1 MPRVPVD
8 LVERYGALIR
18 NPVEQLRFIRLCGER
33 RVWPRWMVRAAALEA
48 LAVASAHA
56 VRGLSGW
63 ESAVLQAYGSRRA
76 GVAVVVIATV
86 SLSGFWLARR
96 TQPRHRAAAAVFAPP
111 VREEARPSPLEP
123 VWLVES
129 GNAELYSNGLR
140 VLNDFAGHTGPRSY
154 AVSWVN
160 DARRIEWRQHPAGIV
175 YHTTESELPALEPRQ
190 RGQIQRRELGLLGYV
205 QQNGLY
211 HFVIDRFGRV
221 FRVVPESEY
230 ANHAGHSV
238 WVWNGEVYLN
248 LNHAFLGVAFEGRTG
263 QPAGVTTA
271 QWHSAGLVTQ
281 MLRSRYSIVE
291 GNCVSHDLVSVNPDR
306 MLLGHHTDWAGGFPY
321 AALGLPDQY
330 QRPAPAVAWFGFRY
344 DAAFVAAMG
353 GKVWPGIRLA
363 EEQLEREAARRG
375 LSPAHYRRQLAQDY
389 RRRRS

>member
-1 MPRVPVD
+1 
-8 LVERYGALIR
+8 
-18 NPVEQLRFIRLCGER
+18 
-33 RVWPRWMVRAAALEA
+33 
-48 LAVASAHA
+48 
-56 VRGLSGW
+56 
-63 ESAVLQAYGSRRA
+63 
-76 GVAVVVIATV
+76 VAVVVTAAV

-96 TQPRHRAAAAVFAPP
+96 AQPRHWAAAAVSAPP
-111 VREEARPSPLEP
+111 VREEARVSPLEP

-140 VLNDFAGHTGPRSY
+140 VLNDFVGHSGPRSY
-154 AVSWVN
+154 AVSWVD

-190 RGQIQRRELGLLGYV
+190 RRQIQRRELGLLGYV

-238 WVWNGEVYLN
+238 WVGNGEVYLN

-263 QPAGVTTA
+263 QPADVTTA

-330 QRPAPAVAWFGFRY
+330 QRPAPAVAWFGFHY

-363 EEQLEREAARRG
+363 EEQLEREAARHG
-375 LSPAHYRRQLAQDY
+375 LSPARYRRQLAQDY

>member
-1 MPRVPVD
+1 MPRVPID
-8 LVERYGALIR
+8 LVERYGALIQ
-18 NPVEQLRFIRLCGER
+18 NPGEQLRFIRLCGER
-33 RVWPRWMVRAAALEA
+33 RVWPGWMVRAAALEA
-48 LAVASAHA
+48 LSVASGHA
-56 VRGLSGW
+56 VRRLSAW
-63 ESAVLQAYGSRRA
+63 ESAVLRTYRCRRA
-76 GVAVVVIATV
+76 GVAVVVTLAV
-86 SLSGFWLARR
+86 SLSGLWLARR
-96 TQPRHRAAAAVFAPP
+96 ARPRHRAAAAVSAPF
-111 VREEARPSPLEP
+111 VRGETRTSALEP

-154 AVSWVN
+154 AVSWVQ
-160 DARRIEWRQHPAGIV
+160 DAGRIEWRQQPAGIV

-190 RGQIQRRELGLLGYV
+190 RGQIRRREVGLLGYV

-238 WVWNGEVYLN
+238 WEWNGEVYLN
-248 LNHAFLGVAFEGRTG
+248 LNHAFFGVAFEGRTG
-263 QPAGVTTA
+263 EPGAVTPA

-281 MLRSRYSIVE
+281 MLRSRFSIGE

-321 AALGLPDQY
+321 AALALPDQY

-344 DAAFVAAMG
+344 DPAFVTAMG

-375 LSPAHYRRQLAQDY
+375 LSTARYRRQLAQDY

>member
-1 MPRVPVD
+1 MARVPID
-8 LVERYGALIR
+8 LVEQYGALIQ
-18 NPVEQLRFIRLCGER
+18 NPVEQLRFIRLCGEQ
-33 RVWPRWMVRAAALEA
+33 RVWPTWMARAAALEA
-48 LAVASAHA
+48 LVMASAHA
-56 VRGLSGW
+56 ARRISGW
-63 ESAVLQAYGSRRA
+63 ESTVLCAYRSRRV
-76 GVAVVVIATV
+76 GWAVVVTVAV
-86 SLSGFWLARR
+86 SLPGFWLARR
-96 TQPRHRAAAAVFAPP
+96 ALPRHRAEAAVSAPP
-111 VREEARPSPLEP
+111 VREQARPSPEEP
-123 VWLVES
+123 VWLVEA

-175 YHTTESELPALEPRQ
+175 YHTTESELPVLEPRQ
-190 RGQIQRRELGLLGYV
+190 RGQIQRREFGLLWYV

-230 ANHAGHSV
+230 ANHAGHAV

-263 QPAGVTTA
+263 QPAGVTAA

-330 QRPAPAVAWFGFRY
+330 RRPAPAVAWFGFRY

-353 GKVWPGIRLA
+353 GKVWPGIHLA